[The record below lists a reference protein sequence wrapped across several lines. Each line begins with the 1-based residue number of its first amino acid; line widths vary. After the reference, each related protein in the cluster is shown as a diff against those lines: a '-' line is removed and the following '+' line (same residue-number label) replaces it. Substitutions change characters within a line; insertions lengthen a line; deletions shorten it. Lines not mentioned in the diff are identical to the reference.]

1 MIGKVLTKG
10 QAVRKP
16 ATNIDKG
23 SCLQIHLLHLMTQT
37 FTCTRPPPPKNI
49 LVSKP
54 HLRPASSTE
63 SKNVRHC
70 GDSVDMHFKTE
81 NFVPSLE
88 IY

>member
-37 FTCTRPPPPKNI
+37 FTFTPKKSPHPKKYFGFKAT
-49 LVSKP
+49 SK
-54 HLRPASSTE
+54 AS
-63 SKNVRHC
+63 
-70 GDSVDMHFKTE
+70 
-81 NFVPSLE
+81 
-88 IY
+88 